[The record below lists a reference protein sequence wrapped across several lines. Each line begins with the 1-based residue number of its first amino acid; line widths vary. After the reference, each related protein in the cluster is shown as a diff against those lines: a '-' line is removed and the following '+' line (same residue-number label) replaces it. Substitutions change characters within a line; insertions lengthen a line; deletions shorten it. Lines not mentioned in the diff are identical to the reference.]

1 MLYSILK
8 THNKFGYE
16 GNLSDYYNEICI
28 GVFNVKLTYNAI
40 SKSRSRFMFYKGDK
54 LLQDEV
60 RKELPEIDNFYKCV
74 DEYFKLKLN
83 EYIN

>member
-1 MLYSILK
+1 M
-8 THNKFGYE
+8 
-16 GNLSDYYNEICI
+16 
-28 GVFNVKLTYNAI
+28 YNAI

-60 RKELPEIDNFYKCV
+60 RKELPEIDSFYKCV

>member
-1 MLYSILK
+1 
-8 THNKFGYE
+8 
-16 GNLSDYYNEICI
+16 
-28 GVFNVKLTYNAI
+28 
-40 SKSRSRFMFYKGDK
+40 MFYKGDK